1 MTYYLRLYRSAI
13 IAATITMLV
22 MVAVPSITTPFV
34 NDLPPGVA
42 SVLLGHHGYSVIGL
56 ECLALVIG
64 AVVVWML
71 VRDQVDTLIES
82 DMDETAVSVYRDIR
96 DRGIAPAIAQQ
107 VVDANANMD
116 QDTRAHDWQQ
126 ANQPSFAAE
135 LGYRLGVDGET
146 RKMMREF
153 FLNSGAEADMRRTFS
168 TSLEITLENGN
179 IHKSHT
185 TDAIIEPASRFRPV
199 NPERD
204 PHWTGDVAP
213 ELVKAKIFTDW
224 NEGSVPNNE
233 SIPPE
238 PTSETLGADGQDE
251 LVDDI
256 PDNESSDDEEDD
268 TEPTEETEPEVQRD
282 DEGDFQG
289 LELQP
294 DTPGDKG
301 DTTLINDGPCLV
313 ETDDEVDQDVQ
324 EVSTPGSQEVL
335 FSQTIEVCAPEPI
348 IVGLEPSG
356 GDELGDVELGD
367 VELGDVELGDVELGD
382 VETGDVETGD
392 VETGEVE
399 TGEVE
404 TGLDVATQVDRET
417 EALYASVE
425 NDPVIA
431 GLVESMKLT
440 RRLSAADKI
449 RYVYAYYASDQPL
462 LVTELLEP
470 LATHVDRFSPT
481 MVPLAVQAGVRRCR
495 TVSWIVDITSS
506 ASREADLS
514 AIVWVPVG
522 ITRLG
527 DAGNHTAWKLV
538 PVASGSTRSFH
549 VQRDHAALAA
559 VRLEWVLGAVYNDC
573 EVGQD
578 GASMFYTIPSLGVTI
593 ELNVDSELE
602 PTDENIIHTDADYVQ
617 GPLLPVIYDVPLL
630 ADMAR
635 TWIGERLGGST
646 LEVSDWLPLVN
657 MITTLIMRIEPVPSR
672 DLLGQWAGP
681 DSERGKDLV
690 AKLERI
696 FGDALSGDASGWMLS
711 NVRCDVLW
719 LQELLSPT
727 ETRPDIVDL
736 LTHFVINTFRPGYS
750 QSLLSLGALDP
761 RMRSTDGI
769 RLEQIIKD
777 VLDETL
783 DLLSPGAEGVLREH
797 LNAIAAMLGKEH
809 V

>member
-1 MTYYLRLYRSAI
+1 MTYYLRLYRNAI
-13 IAATITMLV
+13 IAATITILV
-22 MVAVPSITTPFV
+22 MIAVPSVTTTVV
-34 NDLPPGVA
+34 NDLPPAVA

-56 ECLALVIG
+56 ECLALAIG
-64 AVVVWML
+64 ALIVWML

-116 QDTRAHDWQQ
+116 QDARAHDWQQ

-153 FLNSGAEADMRRTFS
+153 FHNSGAEADMRRTFS
-168 TSLEITLENGN
+168 TSLEVTLENGN

-185 TDAIIEPASRFRPV
+185 TDATIEPASRFRPV

-224 NEGSVPNNE
+224 NEASVPNNE
-233 SIPPE
+233 VIAPE
-238 PTSETLGADGQDE
+238 PTSGTPGVATDDE
-251 LVDDI
+251 LGDDT
-256 PDNESSDDEEDD
+256 PDNESSDDEEEDA
-268 TEPTEETEPEVQRD
+268 EPTECTEPEVAAEPTEGTEPEVLFD
-282 DEGDFQG
+282 DETDLRA
-289 LELQP
+289 LELEP
-294 DTPGDKG
+294 DAPGDEE
-301 DTTLINDGPCLV
+301 DITLVNDGPCLV
-313 ETDDEVDQDVQ
+313 ESDDEVDQDIR
-324 EVSTPGSQEVL
+324 EVGTPGSQEVL
-335 FSQTIEVCAPEPI
+335 FSQTIEAVALEPT
-348 IVGLEPSG
+348 IVDLEPSD
-356 GDELGDVELGD
+356 GD
-367 VELGDVELGDVELGD
+367 ELGD

-392 VETGEVE
+392 DT
-399 TGEVE
+399 

-440 RRLSAADKI
+440 RRLSATDQI
-449 RYVYAYYASDQPL
+449 RYVYAYYASDQAL
-462 LVTELLEP
+462 LVTELREP
-470 LATHVDRFSPT
+470 LAVHVDRFSPT

-549 VQRDHAALAA
+549 VGRDHAALAA
-559 VRLEWVLGAVYNDC
+559 VRLERVLGTVYNDC

-602 PTDENIIHTDADYVQ
+602 PTDEDVIHTDADYVQ
-617 GPLLPVIYDVPLL
+617 GPVLPVIYDVPLL

-646 LEVSDWLPLVN
+646 LEVSDWLALVN

-681 DSERGKDLV
+681 DSERGKDLI

-727 ETRPDIVDL
+727 ETRPDIADL

-777 VLDETL
+777 VLDVTL

-797 LNAIAAMLGKEH
+797 LNAIAAMLGKEQ

>member
-42 SVLLGHHGYSVIGL
+42 SVLLGYHGYSVIGL

-116 QDTRAHDWQQ
+116 QDTRAHDWEQ

-224 NEGSVPNNE
+224 NEGSVPSNE
-233 SIPPE
+233 VIQPE
-238 PTSETLGADGQDE
+238 PTCETLGADGQDE
-251 LVDDI
+251 LVDNI

-268 TEPTEETEPEVQRD
+268 TEPTGDAEPEVAAEPTGDAEPEVQRD

-289 LELQP
+289 FELQP
-294 DTPGDKG
+294 DTPGDDE

-313 ETDDEVDQDVQ
+313 ETDDEVDQDVR
-324 EVSTPGSQEVL
+324 EVGTPGSQEVL

-356 GDELGDVELGD
+356 GDELGDT
-367 VELGDVELGDVELGD
+367 
-382 VETGDVETGD
+382 ETGDT
-392 VETGEVE
+392 
-399 TGEVE
+399 E

-417 EALYASVE
+417 EALYTSVE

-440 RRLSAADKI
+440 RRLSATDKI

-514 AIVWVPVG
+514 AIAWVPVG

-602 PTDENIIHTDADYVQ
+602 PTDEDVIHADADYVQ
-617 GPLLPVIYDVPLL
+617 GPVLPVIYDVPLL

-681 DSERGKDLV
+681 DSERGKDLI

-727 ETRPDIVDL
+727 EARPDIVDQ